1 MVIWVLIKRSM
12 ELYELNNL
20 VVSLLNLKSD
30 EIERI
35 DNVEDKIFVYLK
47 RNKDVCPIC
56 GSNHIVGNGYY
67 SRVITLPNDSLS
79 AYVVKLYISRN
90 RCVDCYHSFSDSK
103 DLSPANKKI
112 SYKTIFNVMEMLK
125 SPRCTFKDCAKANGI
140 SPSSIVRIFDEH
152 CHIDREK
159 LPEVLCMDEVYV
171 KSNDFD
177 AKYSCILYDFYK
189 CSLIDVTPS
198 RKQEYLHMYF
208 SSIPK
213 EERDLVKYVC
223 IDMYVPYKQ
232 IIKQYLKKANICV
245 DSFHV
250 VKTLNE
256 GLKKVRIRVM
266 KKYDHDSIEYY
277 LLKTFN
283 FLLMDRTID
292 LNNEPKYNK
301 KLERYI
307 NYNGL
312 LELILSIDDDLALAY
327 NLKEEYTIF
336 NLESSIEEAASKYDE
351 IRNDFIKANIKEYKD
366 FNTILKNWKTEIIN
380 SFTRYKGRRINN
392 GVAEGLNSTI
402 STLLFNTRG
411 IKNNKRRRKRIL
423 YAINKKGFKLK

>member
-1 MVIWVLIKRSM
+1 MNLN
-12 ELYELNNL
+12 ELNNL

-35 DNVEDKIFVYLK
+35 DNVDNKIFIYL
-47 RNKDVCPIC
+47 NKVKSVCPIC
-56 GSNHIVGNGYY
+56 GSAHVVSNGHY
-67 SRVITLPNDSLS
+67 SRVITLPNDSLRS
-79 AYVVKLYISRN
+79 YIVKLYVRRYKCINCRN
-90 RCVDCYHSFSDSK
+90 SFSDNK
-103 DLSPANKKI
+103 DLTPANRKV
-112 SYKTIFNVMEMLK
+112 SYATIFNIMEMLK
-125 SPRCTFKDCAKANGI
+125 SPRSTFKDCAKANGI
-140 SPSSIVRIFDEH
+140 SASSVVRIFDEH

-171 KSNDFD
+171 KSNDFN

-208 SSIPK
+208 SGIPK
-213 EERDLVKYVC
+213 EERDKVKYVC
-223 IDMYVPYKQ
+223 IDMYVPYKE
-232 IIKQYLKKANICV
+232 IIRQYLKKAIICV

-250 VKTLNE
+250 IKTLNE
-256 GLKKVRIRVM
+256 DLKKVRIRVM
-266 KKYDHDSIEYY
+266 KKYDHDSNEYY
-277 LLKTFN
+277 LLKNFN
-283 FLLMDRTID
+283 FLLMDRTIN
-292 LNNEPKYNK
+292 LNNEAKFNK
-301 KLERYI
+301 KLDRYI

-327 NLKEEYTIF
+327 CLKEKYTIF
-336 NLESSIEEAASKYDE
+336 NKESTIEEAAFKYDE
-351 IRNDFIKANIKEYKD
+351 IRNEFIKANIPEYKD
-366 FNTILKNWKTEIIN
+366 FVTILKNWKNEIIN

-392 GVAEGLNSTI
+392 GVAEGLNATI

-423 YAINKKGFKLK
+423 YAINKSGFKLK